1 MKRLVG
7 LIDGTIC
14 RLENLLIAVFCIT
27 ALLLGVTQVVL
38 RYALNTGFEWSEA
51 VFMLLT
57 ICGVLAGAIRAVRE
71 DTHIRM
77 DLLIQCV
84 SSRGAKVLHLLSHIS
99 ALALCAF
106 YVYAG
111 VQYVR
116 FAKMMGTSSPE
127 TGFSDWVVF
136 SIMPVVMAFFV
147 LRYALRIIR
156 TLQNTDVAAS
166 QAAHAGVVD
175 VKIGVGK

>member
-1 MKRLVG
+1 MRSLVG
-7 LIDGTIC
+7 LIDGAVC
-14 RLENLLIAVFCIT
+14 RIENVLIAVFCIA

-38 RYALNTGFEWSEA
+38 RYVLNAGFDWSEA

-57 ICGVLAGAIRAVRE
+57 ICGVLVGAIRAVRE

-84 SSRGAKVLHLLSHIS
+84 GRRGTKVLNLLSHIS

-116 FAKMMGTSSPE
+116 FAKMMDTSSPE

-136 SIMPVVMAFFV
+136 SIMPIVMAFFV

-156 TLQNTDVAAS
+156 TLQNSDVVAS

-175 VKIGVGK
+175 VNIEVGK